1 MWVTTYFQ
9 NNGVGATGLSP
20 IIRIRKVE
28 DGSVVSSGT
37 MTEVGEGI
45 YTFDFAGY
53 DIEED
58 YAILCDAVTLPAGNR
73 YKFLSSGEYG
83 DVIDT
88 VGLLSDNIEIRT
100 LLIKKILANKLE
112 LSDGD
117 TANWVLYN
125 DDDTSVL
132 ATWDVTDKTDGPI
145 EEQPYSSS
153 RRARGQ

>member
-9 NNGVGATGLSP
+9 NSGVGATGLSP

-53 DIEED
+53 DREED
-58 YAILCDAVTLPAGNR
+58 YAILCDAVTLSAHNR

-83 DVIDT
+83 DIINT
-88 VGLLSDNIEIRT
+88 VGVLSDNVELRT
-100 LLIKKILANKLE
+100 LLIKKILTNRLE

-117 TANWVLYN
+117 TDNWVLY
-125 DDDTSVL
+125 DDDSATPL
-132 ATWDVTDKTDGPI
+132 LTWDVTDKSDGAVAQD
-145 EEQPYSSS
+145 EGTES
-153 RRARGQ
+153 RRSKAT

>member
-9 NNGVGATGLSP
+9 NSGVGATGLSP

-53 DIEED
+53 DREED
-58 YAILCDAVTLPAGNR
+58 YAILCDAITLPAHNR

-83 DVIDT
+83 DVVET

-117 TANWVLYN
+117 TENWVLYD
-125 DDDTSVL
+125 DDDTTVL
-132 ATWDVTDKTDGPI
+132 TTWDVTDKTDGPI
-145 EEQPYSSS
+145 EEPHYGNS
-153 RRARGQ
+153 RRTRGQ

>member
-1 MWVTTYFQ
+1 MWLTTYFQ
-9 NNGVGATGLSP
+9 NGGVAATGLSP

-37 MTEVGEGI
+37 MTERGDGL

-58 YAILCDAVTLPAGNR
+58 YAILCDAITLPAKYR

-83 DVIDT
+83 DIIDT
-88 VGLLSDNIEIRT
+88 VGILSDNIEIRT
-100 LLIKKILANKLE
+100 LLVKKILANKLE
-112 LSDGD
+112 LADGD
-117 TANWVLYN
+117 TANWVLYD

-145 EEQPYSSS
+145 VEQPYSNS
-153 RRARGQ
+153 RRTRGQ